1 MTGLCFGRIKMGN
14 FFSDVIMQDPRFNS
28 TKRVADL
35 ALLEPITRAAV
46 LAIIADAK
54 ADGHNLMV
62 FETYRS
68 QDRQEQ
74 LYDQGVTQ
82 LQTVGVHHYGL
93 ACDIVKVVN
102 GEPNWDG
109 DFSFLGEYAKKH
121 GLIGGGDWGVPDK
134 PHSFRDYDHVQRCS
148 IADQRGLFNGSW
160 YPDDQYDPYGSE
172 EA

>member
-1 MTGLCFGRIKMGN
+1 MGN
-14 FFSDVIMQDPRFNS
+14 FFSDVIMQDARFNS
-28 TKRVADL
+28 TSRCADL
-35 ALLEPITRAAV
+35 ALLEPVTRAAV

-54 ADGHNLMV
+54 TDGHNLMV

-68 QDRQEQ
+68 QDRQGQ

-109 DFSFLGEYAKKH
+109 DFSFLGEYARAH
-121 GLIGGGDWGVPDK
+121 GLVWGGDWGQPDK

-148 IADQRGLFNGSW
+148 IADQRSLFNGSW
-160 YPDDQYDPYGSE
+160 YPEQDYDPYQS
-172 EA
+172 